1 MYRWCADLYSS
12 VHPVRGSKKDKLTQ
26 VGLGIAAG
34 LETVLLGAA
43 YVVIVPYPVLVFLA
57 AFGTKKV
64 ADVVRK
70 QMGIQTKTERKRERY
85 QIASRKE
92 AKEQMGL
99 YQQKDHKMATKGEL
113 EEYRNGLNQKLD
125 RATKKESK
133 ILSAIRKASSYNAKA
148 YQEAYER
155 NTGYT
160 YQNGYA
166 YSKGRA

>member
-1 MYRWCADLYSS
+1 M
-12 VHPVRGSKKDKLTQ
+12 
-26 VGLGIAAG
+26 
-34 LETVLLGAA
+34 LGAA

-99 YQQKDHKMATKGEL
+99 YQQK
-113 EEYRNGLNQKLD
+113 R
-125 RATKKESK
+125 S
-133 ILSAIRKASSYNAKA
+133 
-148 YQEAYER
+148 
-155 NTGYT
+155 
-160 YQNGYA
+160 
-166 YSKGRA
+166 